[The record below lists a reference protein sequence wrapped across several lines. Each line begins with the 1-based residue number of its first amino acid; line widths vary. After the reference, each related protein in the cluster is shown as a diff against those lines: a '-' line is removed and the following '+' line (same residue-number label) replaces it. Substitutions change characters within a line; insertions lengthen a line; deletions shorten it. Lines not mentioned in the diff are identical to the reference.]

1 MKIWKVQNFN
11 KKSIKTLKIVSKYV
25 LRESYR
31 NSLFFIKSIKI
42 IQEILTSYSNLSII
56 FKISFNYILSIE

>member
-56 FKISFNYILSIE
+56 FKISFNYILSI

>member
-1 MKIWKVQNFN
+1 MKTWKVQNFN

-56 FKISFNYILSIE
+56 FKISFNYILSI